1 MKRWACG
8 ILALSFLLA
17 GVGLSMAQEVDWA
30 KLDEDMLVMERL
42 VRDTL
47 REAVVDPEV
56 RALQEELKELEEVS
70 ESGEYSDA
78 EGMAQLEKR
87 LAETK
92 AFLAAQENAIA
103 LAYLD
108 FELDT
113 RPTQQ
118 VRHWQAV
125 LNGLGT
131 RVSTDV
137 ATDSLYLPGYG
148 AVFALRVQFPLSNG
162 KEPSPTPSAEKKRR
176 WEDTRREVLG
186 LPKLPTEARVT
197 SSTYD
202 EELVGRIKEAVSDL
216 LATEAQNFR
225 PLPGNERLTIFLHS
239 AAKERTARTRTVRRG
254 IPSVPAPVAN
264 LRADTAKT
272 ISGYVTSKAYV
283 FGSSRSSSTPAR
295 TGLMLSVKGADLAAQ
310 REAKIT
316 EEELEKRIEIRQF

>member
-1 MKRWACG
+1 
-8 ILALSFLLA
+8 
-17 GVGLSMAQEVDWA
+17 MAQEVDWA

-56 RALQEELKELEEVS
+56 RSLQEELKELEEVS

-78 EGMAQLEKR
+78 QGMAQLEKR

-92 AFLAAQENAIA
+92 AYLAAQKNAIA

-113 RPTQQ
+113 RTQQ
-118 VRHWQAV
+118 VRHLQAV
-125 LNGLGT
+125 LSSLGT
-131 RVSTDV
+131 RVSTDP
-137 ATDSLYLPGYG
+137 AADSLYLPGYG

-162 KEPSPTPSAEKKRR
+162 KEPSPTPSAEKERR

-197 SSTYD
+197 SSLYD
-202 EELVGRIKEAVSDL
+202 EELVGRIKEAVSGL

-225 PLPGNERLTIFLHS
+225 PFPGNERLTVFLHS

-254 IPSVPAPVAN
+254 IPSVQPAEAVAEIPMPAPVDEMRNAESIF
-264 LRADTAKT
+264 LQRV
-272 ISGYVTSKAYV
+272 ISNDYV
-283 FGSSRSSSTPAR
+283 FRSSRSSSSTPAR

-310 REAKIT
+310 REGKIT

>member
-17 GVGLSMAQEVDWA
+17 GVGLSMAEEVDWA

-70 ESGEYSDA
+70 ESGEYSAA

-87 LAETK
+87 LEQTRAY
-92 AFLAAQENAIA
+92 LAAQENAIA

-118 VRHWQAV
+118 VRV
-125 LNGLGT
+125 LQKLLGDVGT
-131 RVSTDV
+131 RVSTDL

-162 KEPSPTPSAEKKRR
+162 KEPSPTPAAEKERR

-186 LPKLPTEARVT
+186 LPKLPTEPRVT
-197 SSTYD
+197 SSLYD
-202 EELVGRIKEAVSDL
+202 EELVGRIKDAVSDL

-239 AAKERTARTRTVRRG
+239 SAKERTARTRTVRRG
-254 IPSVPAPVAN
+254 IPSERPASVIPDMPAAVVE
-264 LRADTAKT
+264 LRAAGSTL
-272 ISGYVTSKAYV
+272 AYSSSNYYG
-283 FGSSRSSSTPAR
+283 FRSSRSSSTVVSES
-295 TGLMLSVKGADLAAQ
+295 LMG
-310 REAKIT
+310 
-316 EEELEKRIEIRQF
+316 